1 MRDLA
6 GTDVGER
13 LGETHLRRLVEVG
26 RALVSNLDLE
36 SVLQAVLEAARDLT
50 GARHA
55 ALGVLNDQGDEL
67 EQFLTIGIDAAA
79 RARIGD
85 LPRGHGV
92 LGVLI
97 HDPKP
102 LRLAD
107 VGAHPRSYGF
117 PAGHPAMTTFLGV
130 PVRIRDAVYGNLYLT
145 DKAGGEFDEA
155 DEEAVVVLAEWA
167 GHAIANARLYRSA
180 TERRDELQRAIA
192 GFEAALAVA
201 RAVGGETDLDRILEL
216 IVKRGRALVDARS
229 MFVALET
236 GGRLRVEAVAGELDR
251 SLAHQVVDIHDSVAA
266 DVLVFHQPVHLACE
280 DASTVTVIEGIEA
293 RAALLVP
300 LVFRGVAV
308 GVLGALDPPSAAA
321 TFTSEDARVLEA
333 FASSGATAVATGR
346 NVAEERGRRAI
357 EASEAERRRWAREL
371 HDETLQDLASLKMIL
386 SSARRSEDAVRV
398 RQILDQATEQLT
410 LGIASLRQ
418 LITDLR
424 PPILDEAGV
433 QPALEHLVDRL
444 SVVSDLDVRMNI
456 DLAYESGRRAYRLS
470 PVVEDA
476 LYRVVQEA
484 LNNVVKHAGATR
496 VDVTIVEAD
505 GRIDL
510 QIADD
515 GVGLGDRRESTG
527 FGLIGMQERI
537 ELIGG
542 SIEVDSPAGGGTEIR
557 ASVPVSPDA
566 DVPTSD

>member
-1 MRDLA
+1 MRELA
-6 GTDVGER
+6 GTGVGER

-36 SVLQAVLEAARDLT
+36 SVLQSVLEAARDLT
-50 GARHA
+50 GARYA
-55 ALGVLNDQGDEL
+55 ALGVLNDRGDGL
-67 EQFLTIGIDAAA
+67 EQFLTIGIDSGA

-117 PAGHPAMTTFLGV
+117 PAGHPPMTSFLGV

-236 GGRLRVEAVAGELDR
+236 GGRLQVEAVAGELDP
-251 SLAHQVVDIHDSVAA
+251 SLVHRLVDVHGSVAA

-280 DASTVTVIEGIEA
+280 PDSTVTVVDGVEA

-308 GVLGALDPPSAAA
+308 GVLGAVDLASAAA
-321 TFTSEDARVLEA
+321 AFTSEDARVLEA

-346 NVAEERGRRAI
+346 NVAEERARRAI

-371 HDETLQDLASLKMIL
+371 HDETLQDLASL
-386 SSARRSEDAVRV
+386 
-398 RQILDQATEQLT
+398 
-410 LGIASLRQ
+410 
-418 LITDLR
+418 
-424 PPILDEAGV
+424 
-433 QPALEHLVDRL
+433 
-444 SVVSDLDVRMNI
+444 N
-456 DLAYESGRRAYRLS
+456 
-470 PVVEDA
+470 
-476 LYRVVQEA
+476 
-484 LNNVVKHAGATR
+484 
-496 VDVTIVEAD
+496 
-505 GRIDL
+505 
-510 QIADD
+510 
-515 GVGLGDRRESTG
+515 DRRPLS
-527 FGLIGMQERI
+527 
-537 ELIGG
+537 
-542 SIEVDSPAGGGTEIR
+542 
-557 ASVPVSPDA
+557 
-566 DVPTSD
+566 